1 MARKTVDF
9 NKSGIGKLPNDKPV
23 LYKIQSEGGKT
34 NYAGIAK
41 RGRVQERVAEHLPG
55 AKDFVPSAKVQI
67 EQLKSIEQAKETES
81 RVNEL
86 ISRRLKVAR
95 EKAGL
100 TQAQLSE
107 KIGFKDRQTLAAI
120 EAGQRKLSAEELV
133 RAMQVFGVDL
143 EYFTD
148 GFRLVGEGSFSW
160 RAKGAASGLLDEF
173 EGRAGRWIAT
183 YRRLGEGRDKPASA
197 LQVRLPL
204 TERSTFEEARA
215 VAEALGDE
223 WDLGEIP
230 AQHLEK
236 RVRERLRALVLYVD
250 APLSIS
256 GAACQLPGLN
266 TILINRKE
274 PEGRRHYDLA
284 HETFHLLTWEQM
296 PPEHTESDI
305 PRGGK
310 GRRVEQLADNFASA
324 LLMPERTLAPLWQA
338 RGGRDI
344 HAWLNE
350 TATKLLVT
358 AVALKWRLV
367 QLGWLS
373 KADLFD
379 IRDDRLTANGR
390 PKKEQP
396 VPRLFSREFIERL
409 HQALSVGDLS
419 VRRAASLLETTIE
432 DLADFFRAYELT
444 VPFDL

>member
-1 MARKTVDF
+1 MT
-9 NKSGIGKLPNDKPV
+9 
-23 LYKIQSEGGKT
+23 
-34 NYAGIAK
+34 
-41 RGRVQERVAEHLPG
+41 
-55 AKDFVPSAKVQI
+55 
-67 EQLKSIEQAKETES
+67 
-81 RVNEL
+81 EL
-86 ISRRLKVAR
+86 ITRRLKATR
-95 EKAGL
+95 ERLGL

-107 KIGFKDRQTLAAI
+107 KLGFKDRQTLAAI
-120 EAGQRKLSAEELV
+120 EAGQRKLSAGELV
-133 RAMQVFGVDL
+133 RAMHVFGVDL

-160 RAKGAASGLLDEF
+160 RAKNAAPGLLDKF
-173 EGRAGRWIAT
+173 EARAGRWIAT
-183 YRRLGEGRDKPASA
+183 YRNLSGGKDKPAST

-215 VAEALGDE
+215 AAEALGTE

-230 AQHLEK
+230 ALMLEK
-236 RVRERLRALVLYVD
+236 RVWERLRALVLYVD
-250 APLSIS
+250 APAGIS

-310 GRRVEQLADNFASA
+310 GKRVEQLADNFASA
-324 LLMPERTLAPLWQA
+324 LLMPERALAPRWQA
-338 RGGRDI
+338 RGDREI
-344 HAWLNE
+344 HGWLNE
-350 TATKLLVT
+350 TASKHLVT

-373 KADLFD
+373 KADLLD
-379 IRDDRLTANGR
+379 VRDGRLTANGR

-396 VPRLFSREFIERL
+396 VPRLFSHEFVECLR
-409 HQALSVGDLS
+409 QALSVGDLS
-419 VRRAASLLETTIE
+419 VRRAASLLDIAIE
-432 DLADFFRAYELT
+432 DLADLFRA
-444 VPFDL
+444 